1 MAAPFDTS
9 NVSIYGQ
16 YSQYENA
23 GSSAPT
29 GSSRALAFLFA
40 SSSTG
45 QAADTKLYLVN
56 GTGSAGIVA
65 TTGEF
70 NFAVAGDSGAAQ
82 QITDGNQLT
91 LAGGTALDSVAS
103 ATDTVTFNVNI
114 NGETAEAT
122 AADADEMLV
131 YDASATAHRKM
142 TRANYLGSAVA
153 AFGAGMTT
161 TTLSATGDVDLGDA
175 TSDTITATGRFDSDL
190 VPSTDSARDLGTS
203 ALQWAELH
211 VDAAHIDQLGS
222 ALDANNV
229 AITNINVDSGAID
242 GANVTVGSG
251 KTLDVSAGTLTTS
264 AAQDLASLTRGVA
277 NNNANQDFGA
287 FDVRGQTLTADALT
301 ATRVVFAGANGVLS
315 DDSDMTFSGD
325 TLTVTKLG
333 AFEAAGAID
342 FSDENMTNV
351 DIDSGAIDG
360 TVIGA
365 ASAAAGSFT
374 TLVAGGNVDLGDAT
388 SDTITATGR
397 FDSDLVPSTDN
408 ARDLGAAALRYA
420 QAHVAELHADTLGQA
435 LNGNSQNITQVAA
448 FQSNY
453 ASGSVSVEGG
463 LGYFTALSSSQLQ
476 DTSLTA
482 ARVVFAGANGVLS
495 DDSDM
500 TFSGD
505 TLTVTKLGAYE
516 QAGAVDFSDEA
527 MTNVNIDSGAIDGTR
542 IGAASAA
549 AGSFAALDCDS
560 LDVSDGNITN
570 VGDIALDSI
579 SADGTSMDI
588 ELTDNQSAALEIK
601 EGSTVYLAFSTA
613 NGSEAIMTNKAFV
626 PGSDNAISLG
636 GASLRY
642 SEGHINAL
650 HADSLGQALDAN
662 SQAITNINVDSGA
675 IDGTVIGAA
684 SAAAATVTSLVAGGD
699 VDLGDATSDTI
710 TATGRFDSDL
720 VPSTDSARALGSASL
735 QWSAAHVDVGHID
748 QLGSALDAN
757 NVAITNVDIN
767 SGAVDG
773 VIIGAASAAA
783 GSFTTAAATTLAV
796 AGGTVSGDIALAL
809 PSNKDAKARAWI
821 TYSERSLKTNI
832 QPMNNAID
840 TVKKM
845 QGVTYDLK
853 NGGKQEVGFIADEI
867 AQVVPEVVS
876 FKEDGSAAGLDYG
889 RLTSVL
895 VEAIKAQQV
904 QIEELSNKLNK

>member
-82 QITDGNQLT
+82 NITDGNQLT

-351 DIDSGAIDG
+351 DIDSGAIDATG
-360 TVIGA
+360 D
-365 ASAAAGSFT
+365 
-374 TLVAGGNVDLGDAT
+374 VDLGDAT

-448 FQSNY
+448 FQANQV
-453 ASGSVSVEGG
+453 SGSLSVEGG

-482 ARVVFAGANGVLS
+482 TRLVFAGANGVLS

-516 QAGAVDFSDEA
+516 QAGSVDFSDEA
-527 MTNVNIDSGAIDGTR
+527 MTNVNIDSGAIDGTI

-549 AGSFAALDCDS
+549 AGSFAAVVATS
-560 LDVSDGNITN
+560 LSVSDGNITN

-626 PGSDNAISLG
+626 PGSDNAIALG

-809 PSNKDAKARAWI
+809 PSGKDAKARAWI

-853 NGGKQEVGFIADEI
+853 NGGKQEVGFIADEV

>member
-1 MAAPFDTS
+1 
-9 NVSIYGQ
+9 
-16 YSQYENA
+16 
-23 GSSAPT
+23 
-29 GSSRALAFLFA
+29 
-40 SSSTG
+40 
-45 QAADTKLYLVN
+45 
-56 GTGSAGIVA
+56 
-65 TTGEF
+65 
-70 NFAVAGDSGAAQ
+70 
-82 QITDGNQLT
+82 
-91 LAGGTALDSVAS
+91 
-103 ATDTVTFNVNI
+103 
-114 NGETAEAT
+114 
-122 AADADEMLV
+122 
-131 YDASATAHRKM
+131 
-142 TRANYLGSAVA
+142 
-153 AFGAGMTT
+153 
-161 TTLSATGDVDLGDA
+161 
-175 TSDTITATGRFDSDL
+175 
-190 VPSTDSARDLGTS
+190 
-203 ALQWAELH
+203 
-211 VDAAHIDQLGS
+211 
-222 ALDANNV
+222 
-229 AITNINVDSGAID
+229 
-242 GANVTVGSG
+242 
-251 KTLDVSAGTLTTS
+251 
-264 AAQDLASLTRGVA
+264 
-277 NNNANQDFGA
+277 
-287 FDVRGQTLTADALT
+287 
-301 ATRVVFAGANGVLS
+301 
-315 DDSDMTFSGD
+315 
-325 TLTVTKLG
+325 
-333 AFEAAGAID
+333 
-342 FSDENMTNV
+342 
-351 DIDSGAIDG
+351 
-360 TVIGA
+360 
-365 ASAAAGSFT
+365 
-374 TLVAGGNVDLGDAT
+374 
-388 SDTITATGR
+388 
-397 FDSDLVPSTDN
+397 
-408 ARDLGAAALRYA
+408 
-420 QAHVAELHADTLGQA
+420 
-435 LNGNSQNITQVAA
+435 
-448 FQSNY
+448 
-453 ASGSVSVEGG
+453 
-463 LGYFTALSSSQLQ
+463 
-476 DTSLTA
+476 
-482 ARVVFAGANGVLS
+482 
-495 DDSDM
+495 M

-527 MTNVNIDSGAIDGTR
+527 MTNVNIDSGAIDGTI

-549 AGSFAALDCDS
+549 AGSFAAVVATS
-560 LDVSDGNITN
+560 LSVSDGNITN

-626 PGSDNAISLG
+626 PGSDNAIALG

-757 NVAITNVDIN
+757 SEAITNVDIN

-809 PSNKDAKARAWI
+809 PSGKDAKARAWI

-853 NGGKQEVGFIADEI
+853 NGGKQEVGFIADEV